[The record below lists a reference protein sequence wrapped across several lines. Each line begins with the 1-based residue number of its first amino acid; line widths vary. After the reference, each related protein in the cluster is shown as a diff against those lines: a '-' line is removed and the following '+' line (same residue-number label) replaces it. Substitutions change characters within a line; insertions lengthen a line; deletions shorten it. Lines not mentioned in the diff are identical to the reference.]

1 MKKHLL
7 LLLMTIHVPLTFFA
21 QVDME
26 QEAILKDG
34 PLKAAL
40 IDYITSR
47 DQEPQNM
54 GYLEVEQIFYNVN
67 TTGVEIKEDYII
79 KSQNFNPNLSST
91 RFPFYYGYLQDQM
104 LLFYFPQLPFQ
115 DQSVKN
121 KKRLLE
127 KLEPFL
133 NAEEHIVAKNDR
145 GEIII
150 DDPNFRE
157 ESYNIHGGMILKI
170 LANGSYIIE
179 EKDQ

>member
-1 MKKHLL
+1 MKKDAL
-7 LLLMTIHVPLTFFA
+7 IFFLIINMPFNIVA
-21 QVDME
+21 QVNME
-26 QEAILKDG
+26 QEVNLAEG

-47 DQEPQNM
+47 DQGTQDI
-54 GYLEVEQIFYNVN
+54 GYVEIEQIYYNVN
-67 TTGVEIKEDYII
+67 TTGVEIKEEYII
-79 KSQNFNPNLSST
+79 KSQNFIPNLSSK
-91 RFPFYYGYLQDQM
+91 RFPYYYGYLKDQI
-104 LLFYFPQLPFQ
+104 LLFYFPGIPFQ
-115 DQSVKN
+115 DQSVEN

-133 NAEEHIVAKNDR
+133 NAEEHIVAKNDK

-170 LANGSYIIE
+170 LANGNYIIE
-179 EKDQ
+179 EKDH